1 RDHRR
6 RHSARG
12 GGGHEVL
19 VLPPGL
25 QVQLPGDARVVS
37 VAILVLAAGGSRRLG
52 SPKQLLAFRGT
63 TLLDVT
69 LATAREAA
77 LDQVVVALGGGA
89 DEVRARVD
97 LSGTVPVV
105 NPDFGDAC
113 ATSIR
118 SALHH
123 VRHDAEGI
131 VLL

>member
-69 LATAREAA
+69 LSTARQAA
-77 LDQVVVALGGGA
+77 LDQVVVALGGAAEEGQGP
-89 DEVRARVD
+89 VD
-97 LSGTVPVV
+97 PTRTPAV
-105 NPDFGDAC
+105 AQ
-113 ATSIR
+113 
-118 SALHH
+118 
-123 VRHDAEGI
+123 
-131 VLL
+131 